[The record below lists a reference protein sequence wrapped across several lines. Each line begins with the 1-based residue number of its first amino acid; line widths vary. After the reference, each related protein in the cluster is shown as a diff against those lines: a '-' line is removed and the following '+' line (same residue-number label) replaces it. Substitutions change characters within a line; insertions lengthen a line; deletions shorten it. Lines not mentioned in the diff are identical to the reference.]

1 MYSGIVLAMKISEL
15 QLNSITEMNLLD
27 AVLREKKSRHS
38 YNIQKAGRNRL
49 PLREHIH
56 RL

>member
-15 QLNSITEMNLLD
+15 QLLD
-27 AVLREKKSRHS
+27 AMLREKKSRHS

-49 PLREHIH
+49 PLRKRIH
-56 RL
+56 RW